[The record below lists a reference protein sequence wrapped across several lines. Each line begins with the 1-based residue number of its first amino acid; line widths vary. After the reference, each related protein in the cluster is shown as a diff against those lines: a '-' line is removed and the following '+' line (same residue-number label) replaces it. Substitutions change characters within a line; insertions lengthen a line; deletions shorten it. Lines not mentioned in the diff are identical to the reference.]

1 MEKQPDA
8 LTRNPHLPHSHFC
21 PFACS
26 YLWRVRLL
34 RLLCHR
40 LLPSCIPAPMSHRR
54 LLMLSCDAPAQ
65 RLLNFLRFK
74 NENGSSCFK
83 TLNTWKAQELYYLR
97 MQRSREKMDREKT
110 EENLYQNK
118 KRLKVCVATC
128 NRADYSKL
136 APIMFGL
143 KSHPEEFELE
153 VVVLGSHLI
162 DDYGNTFRMI
172 EQDDFDIGSK
182 LHTIVRGE
190 DEAAMVESVGLALVK
205 LPDVLQRLRPDILV
219 VHGDRFDALALAT
232 AAALMNI
239 RILHL
244 EGGEVSGTIDDS
256 IRHAISKLA
265 HYHACC
271 TRMAEQHLIAMC
283 EDHSRIL
290 LAGCPSYDKL
300 LSTYHR
306 DDYVDIIKSWLGDKV
321 KDNDYIVAL
330 QHPVTTDIQHS
341 IKIYGL
347 MLDALISFNKR
358 TLILFPN
365 IDAGS
370 KEMVRVMRKK
380 GIEQHPNFRAVKHIP
395 FEQFIQLVSHAGC
408 MIGNSS
414 CGVREAGAFGTP
426 VINLGTRQTGRET
439 EYFEHLLNP
448 TNMPSI
454 VEAEP
459 GDSGLGS
466 PISGVDVT
474 EVAKK
479 LLGGRAP
486 GMDEIRPE
494 FLKALDVSYPH
505 ADDGHPQVGAA
516 QVDSQSTLYFQD
528 VIDVLGDGVFH
539 RRKAKGLLERLFQVD
554 ATQKLQNPGHCIA
567 VTAITVSLCK
577 KMWHSQVEP
586 ISPVGNSGRQQLQMG
601 GPDFPL
607 PSHFFQ
613 LLRGNPKAFPGQPRD
628 IGNIVKKYTESNP
641 KTFEHRMHLI
651 LKMCKD
657 AVQDAVRLNCRILGV
672 GISTGGRVN
681 PQEGIILHSTK
692 LIQEWSSVD
701 LRTPISDALGLPVWV
716 DNDGNCAALAE
727 RKFGHGRGV
736 DNFVT
741 VITGTGIGGGIIHN
755 SELIHGSTFC
765 AAELGH
771 IKVSLEGPECSCGSQ
786 GCIEAFA
793 SGMALQREA
802 KRLHD
807 GERHHHCSKVVT
819 CWGFLS
825 PDELL
830 KMDGMDVKL
839 AEPITAAHL
848 ISAASSG
855 NSKANDVLH
864 KASLA
869 LGIGIVNIL
878 HIVNPSLVILSGV
891 LASYYQAPVQQV
903 ILERALFSAQSIKVV
918 KSDLEEPALLGAASM
933 VLDYATRRTY

>member
-1 MEKQPDA
+1 MEKQPGTLSRD
-8 LTRNPHLPHSHFC
+8 PH
-21 PFACS
+21 
-26 YLWRVRLL
+26 
-34 RLLCHR
+34 
-40 LLPSCIPAPMSHRR
+40 
-54 LLMLSCDAPAQ
+54 
-65 RLLNFLRFK
+65 
-74 NENGSSCFK
+74 
-83 TLNTWKAQELYYLR
+83 ELYYLR
-97 MQRSREKMDREKT
+97 MQRSKEKMEKVKS

-118 KRLKVCVATC
+118 RRLKVCVATC

-205 LPDVLQRLRPDILV
+205 LPDVLQRLHPDILV

-321 KDNDYIVAL
+321 KDQDYIVAL

-347 MLDALISFNKR
+347 MLDALISFNKK

-395 FEQFIQLVSHAGC
+395 FEQFIQLVCHAGC

-439 EYFEHLLNP
+439 GENVLHVRDADTHNKIYHALELQFGKRYPCSKIYGDGNAVPRILKFLSNIDLE
-448 TNMPSI
+448 
-454 VEAEP
+454 EP
-459 GDSGLGS
+459 LQKTFCFPPVKDSFSQDIDHILETQS
-466 PISGVDVT
+466 ALAVD
-474 EVAKK
+474 
-479 LLGGRAP
+479 LGGTNLR
-486 GMDEIRPE
+486 
-494 FLKALDVSYPH
+494 V
-505 ADDGHPQVGAA
+505 
-516 QVDSQSTLYFQD
+516 
-528 VIDVLGDGVFH
+528 
-539 RRKAKGLLERLFQVD
+539 
-554 ATQKLQNPGHCIA
+554 
-567 VTAITVSLCK
+567 AIVC
-577 KMWHSQVEP
+577 M
-586 ISPVGNSGRQQLQMG
+586 R
-601 GPDFPL
+601 
-607 PSHFFQ
+607 
-613 LLRGNPKAFPGQPRD
+613 
-628 IGNIVKKYTESNP
+628 GNIVKKYTESNP
-641 KTFEHRMHLI
+641 KTFEDRMHLI

-657 AVQDAVRLNCRILGV
+657 AVQDGVHLNCRILGV

-681 PQEGIILHSTK
+681 PQEGIVLHSTK

-736 DNFVT
+736 ENFVT
-741 VITGTGIGGGIIHN
+741 VITGTGEKEGIGGGIIHN
-755 SELIHGSTFC
+755 HELIHGSTFC

-771 IKVSLEGPECSCGSQ
+771 IKVSLEGPECSCGNQ

-807 GERHHHCSKVVT
+807 EDQLMV
-819 CWGFLS
+819 
-825 PDELL
+825 
-830 KMDGMDVKL
+830 DGMEMKL
-839 AEPITAAHL
+839 SEQITAAHL
-848 ISAASSG
+848 ISAARNG
-855 NSKANDVLH
+855 NSKADAVLH
-864 KASLA
+864 KATMA
-869 LGIGIVNIL
+869 LGAGIVNIL

-891 LASYYQAPVQQV
+891 LASYYQAPVQHV
-903 ILERALFSAQSIKVV
+903 ITERALFSAQCIKVV